1 MGNEEMSARRS
12 KWGALFGVVV
22 CAFASGPAA
31 AAESYATR
39 PVRVVVPFPPGG
51 FVDLTARLLA
61 GPLGAVLGHQVV
73 VDNRGGGGGI
83 IGSEFVAR
91 SPPDGHTLV
100 VGSVGTHAVNQAL
113 HPKLPYHVVRDFQ
126 PVARLADAPSLL
138 AVHPSLPV
146 RSVKELI
153 ALARAQ
159 RGNVNYGSA
168 GAGTSTHLAAV
179 LFEHLARV
187 KLVHV
192 AYKGGGPLVVA
203 VVAGEVPVT
212 FGTAASVSPHTKSGR
227 LRGLA
232 VTSATRSAV
241 LPDLPTIAEA
251 GVPGYEMLNW
261 LGLFA
266 PAGTPRPIVDKL
278 AAEAVRIMNQADVVS
293 RLNAQGSEPST
304 LGTDEFALFA
314 RREVEKWSKIV
325 AITGM
330 TSE

>member
-1 MGNEEMSARRS
+1 
-12 KWGALFGVVV
+12 V
-22 CAFASGPAA
+22 SGYAVGG
-31 AAESYATR
+31 ESYATR

-61 GPLGAVLGHQVV
+61 GPLGAVLGQQVV

-83 IGSEFVAR
+83 IGSELVTRA
-91 SPPDGHTLV
+91 PADGHTLV
-100 VGSVGTHAVNQAL
+100 VGSVGTHAVHQAL

-126 PVARLADAPSLL
+126 PIARLAAAPSLL

-146 RSVKELI
+146 RNVKELI
-153 ALARAQ
+153 ALARAH
-159 RGNVNYGSA
+159 RGNINYGSA
-168 GAGTSTHLAAV
+168 GTGTSTHLAAV

-192 AYKGGGPLVVA
+192 VYKGGGPLVVA

-227 LRGLA
+227 LRALA
-232 VTSATRSAV
+232 VTSGTRSAV

-278 AAEAVRIMNQADVVS
+278 AAEAVRIMNQSDVVS

-314 RREVEKWSKIV
+314 RREVEKWSKMV

-330 TSE
+330 TTE